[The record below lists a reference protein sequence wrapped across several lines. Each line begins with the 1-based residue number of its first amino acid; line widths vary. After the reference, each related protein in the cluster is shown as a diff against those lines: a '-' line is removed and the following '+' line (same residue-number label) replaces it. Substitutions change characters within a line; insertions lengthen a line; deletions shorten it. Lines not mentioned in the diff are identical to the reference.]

1 MSIERFINYLQHS
14 QFYLCKLQDS
24 ASPPKDSTPGSES
37 QPLQEVVDNEVNDVD
52 CKPDPILMFL
62 PDPKE
67 SQLTSSPDYPVISI
81 KVLDTHKLFFFN
93 YINSL
98 IDFKEEETFETTSI
112 TIHPP
117 EKVIG
122 DLDAVIPLDATE
134 HPIREAPAAILI
146 KSEPESAAEQQ
157 SPPSGSCSPLVQLR
171 TYKKCPICLKVNCK
185 YVNFVM

>member
-1 MSIERFINYLQHS
+1 VLIKRFINYLKHPK
-14 QFYLCKLQDS
+14 FYLYKSQDT
-24 ASPPKDSTPGSES
+24 ASPPKDSPPGSES
-37 QPLQEVVDNEVNDVD
+37 QPLQEVDDNELNDVD

-67 SQLTSSPDYPVISI
+67 SPLTSSPDYPVISI
-81 KVLDTHKLFFFN
+81 KVLDTHKLVFFN
-93 YINSL
+93 YKNLL

-117 EKVIG
+117 EIVIG

-134 HPIREAPAAILI
+134 HPIREPPAAILM
-146 KSEPESAAEQQ
+146 KSEPESALEQQ
-157 SPPSGSCSPLVQLR
+157 SPPSCSYSPLVQLR

-185 YVNFVM
+185 YVKFMI